1 MSENMV
7 RAQILLNQKQ
17 RRKLEEI
24 ARREGRS
31 ISAVTRQ
38 AIDLGLEAMENEA
51 EVWKK
56 RARILSNLRARRAKQ
71 PFEYY
76 GDLIGESRQEREDEM
91 NQIWRGES

>member
-71 PFEYY
+71 PFEYH
-76 GDLIGESRQEREDEM
+76 GDLIGEARQEREDEM